1 MRSHVPSVA
10 PSFQNR
16 RSEPY
21 WSSNVSVPDTSSPA
35 GTVMVPSSNDEPT
48 GGMPNDS
55 RQSAPSVCGSVWLLT
70 VTCAVSLSSARS
82 TDVTVTS

>member
-1 MRSHVPSVA
+1 MPSVA

-21 WSSNVSVPDTSSPA
+21 RSSNVSVPDASSPA
-35 GTVMVPSSNDEPT
+35 GTAMMPSSNDEST

-55 RQSAPSVCGSVWLLT
+55 RQSALSVCGSVWLLT
-70 VTCAVSLSSARS
+70 VTCAVSLPSARS
-82 TDVTVTS
+82 TDATVTS